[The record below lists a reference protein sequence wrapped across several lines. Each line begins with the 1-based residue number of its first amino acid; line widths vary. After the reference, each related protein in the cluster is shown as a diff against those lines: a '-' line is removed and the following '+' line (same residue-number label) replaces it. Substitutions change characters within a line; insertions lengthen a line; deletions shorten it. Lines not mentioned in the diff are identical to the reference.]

1 METNEVISTEEL
13 LKVMQ
18 VLQTTLDIN
27 FLIEN
32 FSKELQSITSHNYLN
47 YKNIDQNINIKIGDQ
62 TANKVVIEL
71 DLDKRKLGKLVISR
85 KTEFSDNEKE
95 KINRLAILLLF
106 PINNILNYGQA
117 IANANIDPIT
127 KLNNRMLFNKIL
139 EQEIDFAQRYNQKL
153 LMMMIDLDNFKKI
166 NDEYG
171 HIVGDIML
179 KNVSGFLKKF
189 MRRSD
194 LVFRYGGDEFC
205 IILRNTTLNGAN
217 ELANRIRKSI
227 NNEIFTCGD
236 HEIKI
241 TVSIGLVKIH
251 EEDDS
256 IKFIERADR
265 LLYEAKEIGRNSVIT
280 EAPS

>member
-1 METNEVISTEEL
+1 
-13 LKVMQ
+13 
-18 VLQTTLDIN
+18 
-27 FLIEN
+27 
-32 FSKELQSITSHNYLN
+32 
-47 YKNIDQNINIKIGDQ
+47 
-62 TANKVVIEL
+62 
-71 DLDKRKLGKLVISR
+71 
-85 KTEFSDNEKE
+85 
-95 KINRLAILLLF
+95 
-106 PINNILNYGQA
+106 
-117 IANANIDPIT
+117 
-127 KLNNRMLFNKIL
+127 
-139 EQEIDFAQRYNQKL
+139 
-153 LMMMIDLDNFKKI
+153 MMMIDLDNFKKI

-280 EAPS
+280 EAPP

>member
-106 PINNILNYGQA
+106 PINNILNYRQA

>member
-95 KINRLAILLLF
+95 TINRLAILLLF
-106 PINNILNYGQA
+106 PINNILNYRQA

-265 LLYEAKEIGRNSVIT
+265 LLYEAKEIGRNNVIT

>member
-106 PINNILNYGQA
+106 PINNILNYRQA

-265 LLYEAKEIGRNSVIT
+265 LLYEAKDIGRNSVIT
-280 EAPS
+280 EAPP

>member
-62 TANKVVIEL
+62 TANKLVIEL
-71 DLDKRKLGKLVISR
+71 DLDERKLGKLVISR

-95 KINRLAILLLF
+95 KINHLAILLLF
-106 PINNILNYGQA
+106 PINNILNYRQA

-265 LLYEAKEIGRNSVIT
+265 LLYEAKEIGRNNVIT

>member
-106 PINNILNYGQA
+106 PINNILNYRQA

-265 LLYEAKEIGRNSVIT
+265 LLYEAKEIGRNNVIT

>member
-1 METNEVISTEEL
+1 MKTNEVISAEEL
-13 LKVMQ
+13 LKVMH

-106 PINNILNYGQA
+106 PINNILNYRQA

-179 KNVSGFLKKF
+179 KNVSEFLKKF

-205 IILRNTTLNGAN
+205 IILRNTALNGAN

-251 EEDDS
+251 EKDDS

-280 EAPS
+280 EALS

>member
-106 PINNILNYGQA
+106 PINNILNYRQA

-280 EAPS
+280 EAPP